1 MISAQKYAQI
11 TELSKR
17 VSEWEDKVLPR
28 LQEEETHQPFDIN
41 TYGSSVIDNLN
52 KGNVI
57 KFQRLVQGKPVFEI
71 CRTFLA
77 SLMLVSID
85 IYYDNTCIIIYH
97 IKQDAGVS

>member
-1 MISAQKYAQI
+1 MESAQEYAQI
-11 TELSKR
+11 TELSRR

-41 TYGSSVIDNLN
+41 TYGSSVIDNLD
-52 KGNVI
+52 KGNMI

-77 SLMLVSID
+77 SLMLVRV
-85 IYYDNTCIIIYH
+85 YFNFLKAFIIE
-97 IKQDAGVS
+97 